1 MPCMK
6 KRSWLMVSVIVL
18 TAFCFSTCLCLAQKT
33 DGQQGEKPATE
44 QKDTEEKDPYAVPDG
59 TAEELVAY
67 IQNLMRTQPNSEEE
81 YRKGVAA
88 LTEAADKILAAKP
101 DDEQAAMAVN
111 IKARFT
117 QSAEKLAAFAAAL
130 KKAGKPKLARIVDRS
145 LLVQEI
151 RTAARGGAPDKKQVK
166 ETLGRIKKFL
176 GEGEIDSGD
185 VRLAMQTA
193 QICEM
198 TDDALAL
205 DAYSSFAKMFA
216 TNKDKQLAAIADMM
230 QGVINR
236 LKLPGNEMTVEGD
249 ILGGEKLDWSK
260 YRGKVVLVDF
270 WATWCGPCVAEIPH
284 LKKIYEAYHD
294 RGFDILGISLDDN
307 RTTLE
312 GFVKQSKIPWPIVY
326 GKNGPSPTVEHYGV
340 MSIPTMILV
349 DKQGKVVSL
358 RARGENLREELTKLI
373 GPMEEKP
380 VGGEEPKEKKD
391 GKDV

>member
-1 MPCMK
+1 
-6 KRSWLMVSVIVL
+6 
-18 TAFCFSTCLCLAQKT
+18 
-33 DGQQGEKPATE
+33 
-44 QKDTEEKDPYAVPDG
+44 
-59 TAEELVAY
+59 
-67 IQNLMRTQPNSEEE
+67 
-81 YRKGVAA
+81 
-88 LTEAADKILAAKP
+88 
-101 DDEQAAMAVN
+101 
-111 IKARFT
+111 
-117 QSAEKLAAFAAAL
+117 L